1 MTDIDEME
9 LLTRLRGEVP
19 VAETTPD
26 ARHAF
31 RARLTGAPG
40 GSRAR
45 RPQWYG
51 PSASIARRTIA
62 PRTSIGRGPIMAG
75 AAAVAVGLTAG
86 IVALALP
93 SGGHPAITSAA
104 GQASSTGAPAPSGG
118 VSAAESPSPGA
129 STALTAQLLA
139 DFAAKAA
146 LAQPAVKPTQWV
158 YRKIELHRQPLP
170 SFIHAKFHYRT
181 VVVENAWRK
190 ADGAGFYTTGTFWE
204 DAGSDVSYQQT
215 GSLPTNP
222 AALDAYLAHLE
233 YPNPNATT
241 ANKATAEFSDIGDM
255 LTSYMLPPKL
265 TAELYHALADIPT
278 VIAKPSVKDIGGQSG
293 PAFVLPQNS
302 QSVNQ
307 EIILSPASYQL
318 LATADWETGGHWVQ
332 QPGGGWSGPVLSTE
346 TAVLKQAFVSGSG
359 KLP

>member
-1 MTDIDEME
+1 MNE
-9 LLTRLRGEVP
+9 LDLLSRLRDEVP
-19 VAETTPD
+19 LTEPSPNAQ
-26 ARHAF
+26 RAF
-31 RARLTGAPG
+31 RDGLTAT
-40 GSRAR
+40 GSAGRIRSRRAR
-45 RPQWYG
+45 AGGRPF
-51 PSASIARRTIA
+51 S
-62 PRTSIGRGPIMAG
+62 GRFPVLAG
-75 AAAVAVGLTAG
+75 ATALAVGLTAG
-86 IVALALP
+86 IVVLALP
-93 SGGHPAITSAA
+93 SPRQPSAVSQPSA
-104 GQASSTGAPAPSGG
+104 GRPSTVRPTG
-118 VSAAESPSPGA
+118 SASPSA
-129 STALTAQLLA
+129 SKPLTAQLLA
-139 DFAAKAA
+139 DFAANAA
-146 LAQPAVKPTQWV
+146 LSQPAVKPAQWV

-181 VVVENAWRK
+181 VVVENTWTK

-204 DAGSDVSYQQT
+204 GAGSDVSYQQT

-241 ANKATAEFSDIGDM
+241 ANKATAEFSDIRDM
-255 LTSYMLPPKL
+255 LTSYVLPPTL

-293 PAFVLPQNS
+293 PAFILPENG

-307 EIILSPASYQL
+307 EIILSPSSYQL

-332 QPGGGWSGPVLSTE
+332 RPDGGWSGPVLSME